1 MVPFLDTI
9 TQKSIISQIQPIGA
23 LKNHHHHE
31 RNIVLC
37 QTKGDDYVVQHSH
50 TKKKCS
56 WPASQLP
63 SSLSS
68 TEGRQRAPS
77 TAEFTV
83 YFRNRSIADQKSL
96 QLRVRTA
103 EKIVRTNTTH
113 FTISQTAART
123 VPEHPLQQL
132 LPSGGQVLLHP
143 PWPQCWPIPTH
154 SFWTNHKLLNPS
166 QYLQKQSKNSN
177 SLYSLTLWYS

>member
-68 TEGRQRAPS
+68 TEGPQRAPS

-113 FTISQTAART
+113 FTTSQTAART

-132 LPSGGQVLLHP
+132 SPRVVRFCCILPDPSADPSPHTASGR
-143 PWPQCWPIPTH
+143 T
-154 SFWTNHKLLNPS
+154 TNF
-166 QYLQKQSKNSN
+166 
-177 SLYSLTLWYS
+177 